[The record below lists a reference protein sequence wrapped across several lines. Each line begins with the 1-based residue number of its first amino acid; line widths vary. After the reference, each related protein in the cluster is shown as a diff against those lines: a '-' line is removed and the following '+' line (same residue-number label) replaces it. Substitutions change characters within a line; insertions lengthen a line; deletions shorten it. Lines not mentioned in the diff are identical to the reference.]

1 MPKLANIK
9 KMSKYLTYYKA
20 HYDNAGAVVVYDGVA
35 EEYLDLS
42 ARPDIKQRA
51 EKAINTNTVLVT
63 YKRGTRNG
71 FKYIEPNEL
80 EEHFSSSKAVVGPTT
95 QPILRR
101 LETLVET
108 KPSNYEVSDLNWKF
122 ILRNI
127 LRAKNLLIVGPSG
140 CGKTQLVFEAAK
152 AVKQPVEY
160 FNLGATQ
167 DPRSTLVG
175 NTHYDNSK
183 GTYFSESAFVKA
195 IQTPNT
201 VILLD
206 EISRAHP
213 EAWNILMTVLDEKL
227 RYLRLDEKD
236 NTPLIKV
243 AEGVSFVS
251 TANIGAEY
259 TATRVL
265 DRALK
270 DRFSILEVEPLGF
283 LEEINVLST
292 LFDGVLEYDDFKKI
306 ANVACKTR
314 TEANSN
320 DPKISTII
328 STRKTI
334 EWCEMMVDGFT
345 FEEAAQIVVYPLFP
359 DDGDV
364 DSERVFVKQLLQK
377 YSVDDSKLSE
387 TLDEIFK

>member
-1 MPKLANIK
+1 
-9 KMSKYLTYYKA
+9 MSKYLTYYKA

-80 EEHFSSSKAVVGPTT
+80 EEHFSSLKAAVSPTT

-127 LRAKNLLIVGPSG
+127 LRSKNLLIVGPSG

>member
-1 MPKLANIK
+1 
-9 KMSKYLTYYKA
+9 MSKYLTYYKA

>member
-1 MPKLANIK
+1 
-9 KMSKYLTYYKA
+9 MSKYLTYYRA
-20 HYDNAGAVVVYDGVA
+20 HYDDAGAVVVYDGVA

-51 EKAINTNTVLVT
+51 EKAINTGTFLVT

-71 FKYIEPNEL
+71 FKYIEKKEL
-80 EEHFSSSKAVVGPTT
+80 EEQFGIFKKAALEPHNED
-95 QPILRR
+95 ILRR
-101 LETLVET
+101 LETLTKT

-152 AVKQPVEY
+152 AVNQPVEY

-167 DPRSTLVG
+167 DPRSTLIG

-243 AEGVSFVS
+243 AEGVSFLS

-270 DRFSILEVEPLGF
+270 DRFSILEVEPLEF
-283 LEEINVLST
+283 LEEVNVLNT
-292 LFDGVLEYDDFKKI
+292 MFDGLLEYDDFKRVAK
-306 ANVACKTR
+306 VACKTR

-334 EWCEMMVDGFT
+334 EWCEMMADGFT

-387 TLDEIFK
+387 TLEEIFK

>member
-1 MPKLANIK
+1 
-9 KMSKYLTYYKA
+9 
-20 HYDNAGAVVVYDGVA
+20 
-35 EEYLDLS
+35 
-42 ARPDIKQRA
+42 
-51 EKAINTNTVLVT
+51 
-63 YKRGTRNG
+63 
-71 FKYIEPNEL
+71 
-80 EEHFSSSKAVVGPTT
+80 
-95 QPILRR
+95 
-101 LETLVET
+101 
-108 KPSNYEVSDLNWKF
+108 
-122 ILRNI
+122 
-127 LRAKNLLIVGPSG
+127 
-140 CGKTQLVFEAAK
+140 
-152 AVKQPVEY
+152 
-160 FNLGATQ
+160 
-167 DPRSTLVG
+167 
-175 NTHYDNSK
+175 
-183 GTYFSESAFVKA
+183 
-195 IQTPNT
+195 
-201 VILLD
+201 
-206 EISRAHP
+206 
-213 EAWNILMTVLDEKL
+213 MTVLDEKL

-243 AEGVSFVS
+243 AEGVSFLS

-283 LEEINVLST
+283 LEEINVLAG
-292 LFDGVLEYDDFKKI
+292 LFEGALKYDDFKRI

-345 FEEAAQIVVYPLFP
+345 FEEAAKIVVYPLFP

-377 YSVDDSKLSE
+377 YSVDDSELSK